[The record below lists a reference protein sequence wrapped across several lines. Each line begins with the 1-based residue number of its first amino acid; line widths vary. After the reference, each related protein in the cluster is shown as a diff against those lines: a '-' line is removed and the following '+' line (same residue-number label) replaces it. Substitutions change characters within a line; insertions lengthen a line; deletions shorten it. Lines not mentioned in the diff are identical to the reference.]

1 MPLLRGASFHL
12 VDYGDLS
19 AGKEGIFALMSEMT
33 VGEPTKTASDAHDD
47 RESANSPP
55 LQIGALQAL
64 MEKSRTVRVLRSSS
78 PAFRL
83 LMFGS
88 SISMLGTRI
97 STVAFPMLVLHLNN
111 SPFITGL
118 VAFAAIAPSM
128 LFYVPAGVIV
138 DRCDPRR
145 LMLFS
150 ELLRGLA
157 IASVVLALTIFR
169 ANLNIW
175 FLIFAMVAEEILE
188 IFSTLADRRYLNRVI
203 ERDKIASQQASI
215 EVRAHAAVLA
225 GRPVGP
231 FLFSIEP
238 FLPFLADAVS
248 FIASVVSLLL
258 LRRVRPVEPQGEAQ
272 RLAPRQVIG
281 EIGQGFRW
289 LKHDRRAS
297 ATISIMAFTSMV
309 AQALIMIF
317 LVEAHSKQL
326 STFAIGVVLAASGA
340 GGAVGSVCS
349 RIVPTAM
356 RSSWLSTQMVAWSV
370 ALVVLAVAGGQ
381 SVYWS
386 AVAMFILGLT
396 GAIGNIEFGTYLV
409 HNIADDMIAKVTGI
423 GQMLAIGACA
433 LGPVLA
439 GYFIQQFD
447 VQGTLWILLFIV
459 MSLAFLSLLM
469 PVAPRRVVR
478 DIRSIRRFI
487 RGGGRALSANAMAP
501 ELTPVCRSS
510 AGSTRTRRGGREAI
524 VSSHPVL
531 LLKGNGRLSSS
542 IWHRS
547 LTCKDARTK
556 SRRSI
561 RSERSLALPPPDPGR
576 ARKIP
581 EALESVD
588 LRGLDSFAR
597 RR

>member
-1 MPLLRGASFHL
+1 MSLLRRAQFHL
-12 VDYGDLS
+12 VDHGDLS
-19 AGKEGIFALMSEMT
+19 EGKEGIFALMSEMT
-33 VGEPTKTASDAHDD
+33 AGEPTKTASDAHDD
-47 RESANSPP
+47 RVLVNSPL
-55 LQIGALQAL
+55 LQTCALKGL

-111 SPFITGL
+111 SPLITGL

-128 LFYVPAGVIV
+128 LFYIPAGVIV
-138 DRCDPRR
+138 DRWDPRR
-145 LMLFS
+145 VMLFS

-157 IASVVLALTIFR
+157 IASVVISLTVFR
-169 ANLNIW
+169 AYVNIW
-175 FLIFAMVAEEILE
+175 FLILAMVAEEILE

-258 LRRVRPVEPQGEAQ
+258 LRRVRAVEPQGEAR

-281 EIGQGFRW
+281 EIGQGFAW
-289 LKHDRRAS
+289 LKNDRRAS

-326 STFAIGVVLAASGA
+326 STVAIGVVLAASGA
-340 GGAVGSVCS
+340 GGAVGSFCS
-349 RIVPTAM
+349 RVVPAVM
-356 RSSWLSTQMVAWSV
+356 RSSWLSIQMVAWSV
-370 ALVVLAVAGGQ
+370 ALGFLALAGGQ
-381 SVYWS
+381 SVYLS

-409 HNIADDMIAKVTGI
+409 RNVADDMIAKVTGI

-433 LGPVLA
+433 LGPVL
-439 GYFIQQFD
+439 GGFFIQRFNVKD
-447 VQGTLWILLFIV
+447 TLWILLFTV

-469 PVAPRRVVR
+469 PVAPRQAARV
-478 DIRSIRRFI
+478 IRSIKRFI
-487 RGGGRALSANAMAP
+487 RGGGRALSANPMML
-501 ELTPVCRSS
+501 ELTPVCPSC
-510 AGSTRTRRGGREAI
+510 AGSMQTQGGGLEAI
-524 VSSHPVL
+524 VSSCPVL
-531 LLKGNGRLSSS
+531 LRKGNGRLSSS
-542 IWHRS
+542 MSRKP
-547 LTCKDARTK
+547 LTCRSPGSE
-556 SRRSI
+556 SRKLI
-561 RSERSLALPPPDPGR
+561 ALR
-576 ARKIP
+576 ARWRCRHRIR
-581 EALESVD
+581 EES
-588 LRGLDSFAR
+588 GGFR
-597 RR
+597 RHWNPST